1 MQDARARWAAL
12 AVLAVVVAG
21 CGADGGSPRATDV
34 RADAT
39 SAVAARAS
47 TTTSTTTT
55 VVPATAPVAPPPPT
69 AAATTPAPTAPPV
82 VSVSVAALQRGSFSQ
97 SDGGACS
104 NISSQNLAQGLLAL
118 RRSGPTDQPLVVR
131 YGVAGTAADFTPLPG
146 VVTIPAGAAGVNI
159 PVVPRLTVGPA
170 PQHVHR
176 SSSVT
181 VTVQDDAAYDIGA
194 PGSAAVTLTFDVDVY
209 GCDAPAEGAPPVS

>member
-1 MQDARARWAAL
+1 MQDARARWAAF
-12 AVLAVVVAG
+12 AVLVVVAAG
-21 CGADGGSPRATDV
+21 CGASGGSSRATDV

-39 SAVAARAS
+39 SAVARRVAS

-55 VVPATAPVAPPPPT
+55 PTVAPAVTPPPT
-69 AAATTPAPTAPPV
+69 AAPPAPAPTAPPV
-82 VSVSVAALQRGSFSQ
+82 VSVSVAAMQRGSFSQ

-104 NISSQNLAQGLLAL
+104 NVSSQQLAQGLLAL
-118 RRSGPTDQPLVVR
+118 RRSGPSDQPLVVR
-131 YGVAGTAADFTPLPG
+131 YAVSGTAADFTPLPG
-146 VVTIPAGAAGVNI
+146 VATIPAGADGVTI
-159 PVVPRLTVGPA
+159 PVVPRMTFGPA

-181 VTVQDDAAYDIGA
+181 VTVQDDAAYDIGT

-209 GCDAPAEGAPPVS
+209 GCDAPTDAAPPVG